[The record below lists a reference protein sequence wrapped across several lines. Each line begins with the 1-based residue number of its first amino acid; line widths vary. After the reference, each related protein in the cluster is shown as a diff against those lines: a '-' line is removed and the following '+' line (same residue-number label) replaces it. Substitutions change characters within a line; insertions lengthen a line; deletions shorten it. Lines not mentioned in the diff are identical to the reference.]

1 MVCQRPVVWI
11 DPDQCGAAAAALWHG
26 RWKPEAIRVLS
37 PGACCGTMTTS
48 HAGSARRPAI
58 VCSINPARVLV
69 GGACARVQT
78 MLLESGDS
86 ASAILHPA
94 ERLGAGTIILGS
106 CVMTR

>member
-1 MVCQRPVVWI
+1 MRCSGSGALAWTLEARGDPRVV
-11 DPDQCGAAAAALWHG
+11 A
-26 RWKPEAIRVLS
+26 RRVLRHYDDV
-37 PGACCGTMTTS
+37 PRRFRETTGNRLLDQS
-48 HAGSARRPAI
+48 
-58 VCSINPARVLV
+58 PARGLV